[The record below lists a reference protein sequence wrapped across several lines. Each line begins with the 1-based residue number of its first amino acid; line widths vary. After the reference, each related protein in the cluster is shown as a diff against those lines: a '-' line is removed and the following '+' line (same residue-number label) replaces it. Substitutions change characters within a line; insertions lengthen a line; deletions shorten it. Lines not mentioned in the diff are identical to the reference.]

1 MTVPGFGIVRRT
13 LGKLTPME
21 STRVRLFAAARDAA
35 GASELLIPGS
45 TIGEILDE
53 LCDQNPQMAK
63 VLTACSVL
71 VDGTRTTDRSVPVQ
85 AGVTVDVLP
94 PFAGG

>member
-1 MTVPGFGIVRRT
+1 
-13 LGKLTPME
+13 ME
-21 STRVRLFAAARDAA
+21 TTRVRLFAAARDAA
-35 GASELLIPGS
+35 GASELLIQAN

-53 LCDQNPQMAK
+53 LTDHNPAMAK

-71 VDGTRTTDRSVPVQ
+71 VDGTRTTARSVAV
-85 AGVTVDVLP
+85 GHGTTVDVLP